1 MKVVIDRFDDL
12 GRGIAY
18 VGDKVTFV
26 PNTIPGDRVAITI
39 TKESKKYN
47 IAKVD
52 KYLKLS
58 SMKSK
63 TEMPIL

>member
-1 MKVVIDRFDDL
+1 MQVVIDRFDDL

-18 VGDKVTFV
+18 VNGKITFV

-58 SMKSK
+58 TMRVK
-63 TEMPIL
+63 P